1 MTSACR
7 ICGNGLGNEIIRC
20 REMMLGLGDEFDY
33 FQCARCRCLQIARL
47 PADLARYYPPRYY
60 SFHLPPVARRGPM
73 ARLAG
78 WRDYARLTGAGWLP
92 RWLPR
97 STLVRPEVAS
107 LSRLPLRRDLRILD
121 VGCGRGQL
129 LSLLHRAGF
138 RDLQGVDP
146 FLPEDLQVL
155 PGLVVRRQ
163 SLESL
168 QEDFDLVMFHHVL
181 EHIAEGGRALAAA
194 RARLRSGGRIL
205 VRIPTV
211 DGAAWERYRE
221 NWVQLDA
228 PRHLHLHSRASLEL
242 LAAQAG
248 LAVQQCWCD
257 SSAFQFWASE
267 LYRAGKPALGAAG
280 RPLRLEDHFT
290 RAQLEAFER
299 DTAALNASGRGDQL
313 AAVLTPLPGE
323 ESKSEANDKSR
334 EAKG

>member
-1 MTSACR
+1 
-7 ICGNGLGNEIIRC
+7 
-20 REMMLGLGDEFDY
+20 
-33 FQCARCRCLQIARL
+33 
-47 PADLARYYPPRYY
+47 
-60 SFHLPPVARRGPM
+60 
-73 ARLAG
+73 
-78 WRDYARLTGAGWLP
+78 
-92 RWLPR
+92 
-97 STLVRPEVAS
+97 VAS

-146 FLPEDLQVL
+146 FLPEDLEVL

-228 PRHLHLHSRASLEL
+228 PRHFHLHSRASLEL

-248 LAVQQCWCD
+248 LAVRQCWCD

-267 LYRAGKPALGAAG
+267 LYRAGKPALGATG

-290 RAQLEAFER
+290 PAQLAAFER

-313 AAVLTPLPGE
+313 AVVLTPLPGE

-334 EAKG
+334 ETKA